1 MKLNE
6 LNIMVVSFSCESLL
20 ILQAHCRDQMQ
31 NVIWNLWCAVLI
43 RSIKVMNAEKAEK
56 EVFNEE
62 REV

>member
-1 MKLNE
+1 
-6 LNIMVVSFSCESLL
+6 MVVSFSCESLL

>member
-1 MKLNE
+1 MN
-6 LNIMVVSFSCESLL
+6 L
-20 ILQAHCRDQMQ
+20 ILGSFRLIVLIVHTAKAHCRDQMQ